1 MRKKLLL
8 YILPLYFFT
17 LIVNSQTTI
26 REKNITT
33 SYFSDKVELNFDSPT
48 NIVNV
53 LDAFSGEKLY
63 YAKSNNSN
71 ASYSIPVSK
80 PGQILVINY
89 IENGIEKTSRLAT
102 QSLSTGEIKVYFNH
116 TVSTSVA
123 YPGNN
128 ATNLGNTLDDKL
140 IEKINACTST
150 LDIAIYNSASPNS
163 TSGIAGAINAAYAR
177 GVQVRVI
184 YDGSTSS
191 TMIPLL
197 NAGIPKLASPTSS
210 EYGIMHNKF
219 VIFDANHAD
228 ANIPLVWTGATNWT
242 VVQIDGPDSNNVIT
256 FQDQAMALGYKLEFE
271 EMWGSTTMTPNPT
284 NSKFGPF
291 KTDNTPHNYI
301 VGGKAVESYFSP
313 SDGTSSAIINCINTA
328 NSDINIATMLITRDD
343 IANAIVG
350 KYNSGITNTNLLTD
364 TQNPSGNDFNFIQ
377 SSIAP
382 NHAVKDVVTG
392 SIMHHKFVVIDNGN
406 TSSDPQ
412 VLTGSHNWSSSA
424 ETRNDENTVVV
435 HDANIANQYYQ
446 AFHYLYT
453 LASGVLSVNNSTFNE
468 KALTLYPNPTSSSI
482 TIKNSG
488 EDDLENCSIVL
499 YDFMGKK
506 VYEKEIGYL
515 VSETLDLSNHQSGV
529 YILNLKSNDKVK
541 SFKVVKQ

>member
-1 MRKKLLL
+1 MKKKLLYL
-8 YILPLYFFT
+8 IPLYFVS
-17 LIVNSQTTI
+17 LLVCSQTSI
-26 REKNITT
+26 REKNITST
-33 SYFSDKVELNFDSPT
+33 YFSNKVEMNFDTRVIITS
-48 NIVNV
+48 IS
-53 LDAFSGEKLY
+53 DAFSGDKIY
-63 YAKSNNSN
+63 CSSNNN
-71 ASYSIPVSK
+71 QNTSYSIPVSK
-80 PGQILVINY
+80 PGQILVVDY
-89 IENGIEKTSRLAT
+89 IENGVQKTSRLAT

-116 TVSTSVA
+116 TVNTSVA

-177 GVQVRVI
+177 GVQIRVI

-197 NAGIPKLASPTSS
+197 NAGIPKLASPTTS

-228 ANIPLVWTGATNWT
+228 PNLPLVWTGATNWT

-271 EMWGSTTMTPNPT
+271 EMWGSTTMTPNPS

-313 SDGTSSAIINCINTA
+313 SDGVTTAIVNTINSANN
-328 NSDINIATMLITRDD
+328 DINIATMLITRDD
-343 IANAIVG
+343 IANAIVN
-350 KYNSGITNTNLLTD
+350 KYNSGITNTNLVTD

-392 SIMHHKFVVIDNGN
+392 SIMHHKFVVIDNDN

-453 LASGVLSVNNSTFNE
+453 LASGVLTVNSSTFNE
-468 KALTLYPNPTSSSI
+468 TALTLYPNPTSNSI
-482 TIKNSG
+482 TLKNSG
-488 EDDLENCSIVL
+488 EDNLENCSIVL

-506 VYEKEIGYL
+506 VFENEIGYL
-515 VSETLDLSNHQSGV
+515 SSETIDVSNQQSGV
-529 YILNLKSNDKVK
+529 YILKLKSNDKVK
-541 SFKVVKQ
+541 SFKVIKQ

>member
-1 MRKKLLL
+1 MKKKLLL
-8 YILPLYFFT
+8 HLLT
-17 LIVNSQTTI
+17 LCLVTSFVNSQTTI
-26 REKNITT
+26 RENNFTGKYFTDKIEISFDYPANII
-33 SYFSDKVELNFDSPT
+33 
-48 NIVNV
+48 NIS
-53 LDAFSGEKLY
+53 DAFSGEKLY
-63 YAKSNNSN
+63 AFSNKQNST
-71 ASYSIPVSK
+71 YTIPVTK
-80 PGQILVINY
+80 PGQILVVNY
-89 IENGIEKTSRLAT
+89 IENGIEKTTRLAT

-116 TVSTSVA
+116 AVSTSVA

-128 ATNLGNTLDDKL
+128 AVNLGNTLDDKL

-197 NAGIPKLASPTSS
+197 NTGIPKLASPTSAD
-210 EYGIMHNKF
+210 YGIMHNKF
-219 VIFDANHAD
+219 VIFDANDAD
-228 ANIPLVWTGATNWT
+228 PNKPLVWTGATNWT

-256 FQDQAMALGYKLEFE
+256 FQDQTLALGYKLEFE
-271 EMWGSTTMTPNPT
+271 EMWGNSTMTPNLT
-284 NSKFGPF
+284 NSKFGQF
-291 KTDNTPHNYI
+291 KLDNTPHNYVI
-301 VGGKAVESYFSP
+301 GGKAVENYFSP
-313 SDGTSSAIINCINTA
+313 TDGPTAAIINCINSA

-343 IANAIVG
+343 IANAIVN
-350 KYNSGITNTNLLTD
+350 KYNTGIINTNLLTD

-392 SIMHHKFVVIDNGN
+392 SIMHHKFVVIDNSN
-406 TSSDPQ
+406 PTSDAQ
-412 VLTGSHNWSSSA
+412 VLTGSHNWSTSA

-453 LASGVLSVNNSTFNE
+453 LASGVLSVNKSTFNE
-468 KALTLYPNPTSSSI
+468 QALTMYPNPTNGSI
-482 TIKNSG
+482 TVKNSG
-488 EDDLENCSIVL
+488 EDDIENCLIVL

-506 VYEKEIGYL
+506 IYEKEIGYL
-515 VSETLDLSNHQSGV
+515 FSETIDLSNQQSGV
-529 YILNLKSNDKVK
+529 YILNIKSNDKVK
-541 SFKVVKQ
+541 NFKVIKQ